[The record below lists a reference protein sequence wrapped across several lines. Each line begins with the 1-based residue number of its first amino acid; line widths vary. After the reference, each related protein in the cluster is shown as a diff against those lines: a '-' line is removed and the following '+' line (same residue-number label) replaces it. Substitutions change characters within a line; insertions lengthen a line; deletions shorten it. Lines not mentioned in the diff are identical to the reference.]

1 MPLKEKQLNR
11 YARQIMLKEI
21 GTQGQEKLL
30 LSKVLIIGAGGLGS
44 AALYYLSASGVGNIG
59 IVDFDRVEDSNLQ
72 RQIIHS
78 SYDIGKLKVDSAR
91 ESIQALNNDVLVKTY
106 NEKLVLNNA
115 EKILSKYHFVIDA
128 CDNFTTRFLI
138 SDTCHKLKIPYSYG
152 GVEGFSGQTLTVLPG
167 ESACLRCLFHDEPDT
182 NKLKET
188 PVFPPI
194 IGTIGSIQAYQAL
207 KYFLNIGNLLT
218 NQLLIF
224 EGLDN
229 KFRTVELSQQENCLL
244 RSNSDDIP

>member
-1 MPLKEKQLNR
+1 MSLKDKQLNR

-21 GTQGQEKLL
+21 GIQGQEKLL

-44 AALYYLSASGVGNIG
+44 AVLYYLAASGVGEIG
-59 IVDFDRVEDSNLQ
+59 IVDFDRVEVSNLQ
-72 RQIIHS
+72 RQIIHN
-78 SYDIGKLKVDSAR
+78 SYDIGKLKVDSAK
-91 ESIQALNNDVLVKTY
+91 ESIQALNSDILVKTY
-106 NEKLVLNNA
+106 KKKLSLNNA
-115 EKILSKYHFVIDA
+115 EKIISQYHFVIDA

-152 GVEGFSGQTLTVLPG
+152 GVEGFSGQTLTVIPG
-167 ESACLRCLFHDEPDT
+167 ESACLRCLFHDEPET

-188 PVFPPI
+188 PIFPPI
-194 IGTIGSIQAYQAL
+194 IGTIGSIQACQAL

-218 NQLLIF
+218 NQLLIL

-229 KFRTVELSQQENCLL
+229 KFRTVELSKQTDCPLC
-244 RSNSDDIP
+244 SS